1 MSNRLAGENSPY
13 LLQHAEN
20 PVAWYPWG
28 PEALAAARQEQK
40 PIFLSIGY
48 AACHWCH
55 VMAHESF
62 ENPGIARLLSAAFIS
77 IKVDREER
85 PDLDQVYMDAVQMLT
100 GRGGWPMSV
109 FLTPELEPFF
119 GGTYW
124 PPQAKGDLPGFDAVL
139 RAVTDA
145 WHSRRG
151 EVLQQAHELTRRLRV
166 CRLEDHDA
174 SVTFGPQPLQAV
186 EEDLRRTFDRHAGGF
201 GPAPKFPQ
209 PILLR
214 LLLRRWRATGVADLL
229 EMVRVTLDHMAAG
242 GIYDH
247 LGGGFHRYSVDGQ
260 WLVPH
265 FEKMLYD
272 NALLARAYLD
282 AWKATGAGDYARVVG
297 ETLDYVLR
305 EMTDAE
311 GGCYA
316 SEDADS
322 PSGEGRFYLWT
333 PAEVQAVLGATAA
346 RRFCYVYDVTET
358 GNFEGRNIL
367 HRGLTWEQAARV
379 LGVDRDELVAE
390 LDQARSELRA
400 AREQR
405 VRPLRD
411 DKVLVAWNGLMI
423 ETLAEAGAALNRP
436 DYVAAA
442 ARAADFVLSQVRAD
456 GRLLHYWRRGRAAIE
471 AFLDDYAAL
480 LNALVSLYEAQAEL
494 RWIDT
499 ACVLADQMLGL
510 FGDPKQGGF
519 FYAAEHPQL
528 LVRHHDVLDSSLP
541 SATGL
546 ATTALLSLG
555 RICTRNDYLAAAERT
570 LHTHAAVLAR
580 APAACGQMLL
590 ALDLYEHGLTTA
602 DARR

>member
-1 MSNRLAGENSPY
+1 MPNRLVGENSPY

-20 PVAWYPWG
+20 PVDWYPWG
-28 PEALAAARQEQK
+28 AAALAAARREHK

-55 VMAHESF
+55 VMAHECF
-62 ENPGIARLLSAAFIS
+62 EDPRIARLLNEAFIS

-85 PDLDQVYMDAVQMLT
+85 PDLDQVYMDAVQMVT

-124 PPQAKGDLPGFDAVL
+124 PPRAQGGMPGFDEVL
-139 RAVTDA
+139 HAVTDA
-145 WHSRRG
+145 WHSRHD
-151 EVLQQAHELTRRLRV
+151 EVLRQAQELTRRLREY
-166 CRLEDHDA
+166 RREARDA
-174 SVTFGPQPLQAV
+174 SVALGPQPLQAA
-186 EEDLRRTFDRHAGGF
+186 EDELRRAFDRHAGGF
-201 GPAPKFPQ
+201 SPAPKFPQ
-209 PILLR
+209 PIQLR
-214 LLLRRWRATGVADLL
+214 LLLRRWRATGAADQL
-229 EMVRVTLDHMAAG
+229 EMVRVTLDRMAAG
-242 GIYDH
+242 GIYDQ

-272 NALLARAYLD
+272 NALLARAYLE
-282 AWKATGAGDYARVVG
+282 AWLGTGAADDARVVG

-305 EMTDAE
+305 EMTDPQ
-311 GGCYA
+311 GGFYA

-322 PSGEGRFYLWT
+322 PGGEGSFYLWT
-333 PAEVQAVLGATAA
+333 PAEVEAVVGAEAG
-346 RRFCYVYDVTET
+346 RRFCYVYDVTEA
-358 GNFEGRNIL
+358 GNFEERNIL

-379 LGVDRDELVAE
+379 LDVDREALVAA
-390 LDQARSELRA
+390 LDESRSKLRV

-411 DKVLVAWNGLMI
+411 DKVVVAWNGLMI
-423 ETLAEAGAALNRP
+423 ETLAEAGAALRRP
-436 DYVAAA
+436 DYVSAA
-442 ARAADFVLSQVRAD
+442 ARAADFLLGRVRAD
-456 GRLLHYWRRGRAAIE
+456 GQLLHYWRRGRAAVG

-480 LNALVSLYEAQAEL
+480 LNALVSLYDAQGEL

-499 ACVLADQMLGL
+499 ACVLADQMLRQ
-510 FGDPKQGGF
+510 FADPEQGGF
-519 FYAAEHPQL
+519 FYAGEDPQL
-528 LVRHHDVLDSSLP
+528 LVRHKDALDGSLP

-546 ATTALLSLG
+546 ATTALLRLG
-555 RICTRNDYLAAAERT
+555 RRCGRNDYLATAEET
-570 LHTHAAVLAR
+570 LHAHAALLAR

-602 DARR
+602 DVRR